1 MSTYWLSGA
10 QQRSGVTLAR
20 FPRNARPYRSASLA
34 LTRSACIA
42 LSHLHSHAL
51 LSLLGAWHSLHR
63 FPMPCFAVRTWTRAT
78 KQASAYQPHDHT
90 LSLSLLTH
98 KIVRNT
104 FSLMNW
110 LSGLFYYLYNQE
122 WKKMFSTDLGQYH
135 FIMPFY
141 YIALTSFIKKEKE
154 CQLIFIPVLS
164 NTQL

>member
-1 MSTYWLSGA
+1 MHG
-10 QQRSGVTLAR
+10 
-20 FPRNARPYRSASLA
+20 P
-34 LTRSACIA
+34 IA
-42 LSHLHSHAL
+42 LPHSHSHAL
-51 LSLLGAWHSLHR
+51 HVSLCLTCTLTHSSRSWVPGIRYIAFRCHASR
-63 FPMPCFAVRTWTRAT
+63 CARERVQQS
-78 KQASAYQPHDHT
+78 KQAPTNHMT
-90 LSLSLLTH
+90 TRSLSLLTH

-164 NTQL
+164 NTQH